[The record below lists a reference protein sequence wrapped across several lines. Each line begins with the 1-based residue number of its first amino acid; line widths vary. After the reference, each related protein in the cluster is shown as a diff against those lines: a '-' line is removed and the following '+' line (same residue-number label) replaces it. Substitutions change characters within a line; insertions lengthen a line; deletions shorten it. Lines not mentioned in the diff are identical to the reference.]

1 MGSIDV
7 MWTPPPAQYGIQQ
20 YEITVVSDSGD
31 IIERVMVCNGTNHFE
46 FVVKLG
52 TYRVSVT
59 PINVFNERRNTE
71 QITVVVQTQRRC
83 ASKSV

>member
-7 MWTPPPAQYGIQQ
+7 TWTPPPVEYGIEM
-20 YEITVVSDSGD
+20 YEVPVVSDSGD
-31 IIERVMVCNGTNHFE
+31 IIECVMVQNGTNYLK

-52 TYRVSVT
+52 TYHVSVT

-71 QITVVVQTQRRC
+71 QITVDVQTDP
-83 ASKSV
+83 SKSM